1 MAKEVDTGV
10 MPSRT
15 TARRSR
21 LSTSPFR
28 DQPAPVYDTFEVD
41 SRVIHDRHGL
51 GRVVRLKGD
60 RMDVK
65 FGEVLVD
72 VDIRSAKIHLL

>member
-1 MAKEVDTGV
+1 
-10 MPSRT
+10 MPSRST
-15 TARRSR
+15 TSRSR

-28 DQPAPVYDTFEVD
+28 EQPQPVYDTFEVD

-51 GRVVRLKGD
+51 GRVLRLNGD

-65 FGEVLVD
+65 FGDILVD
-72 VDIRSAKIHLL
+72 VDIRSPKIHLL

>member
-1 MAKEVDTGV
+1 
-10 MPSRT
+10 MPSRS

-28 DQPAPVYDTFEVD
+28 DQPQPVYDTFEME

-51 GRVVRLKGD
+51 GRVVRLNGD

-65 FGEVLVD
+65 FGDITVD
-72 VDIRSAKIHLL
+72 VDIRSSKVHLL

>member
-1 MAKEVDTGV
+1 
-10 MPSRT
+10 MPPRST
-15 TARRSR
+15 NSRSR

-28 DQPAPVYDTFEVD
+28 DQPQRVHDTFEVD

-65 FGEVLVD
+65 FGAQVVD
-72 VDIRSAKIHLL
+72 VDIRSSKVHLL